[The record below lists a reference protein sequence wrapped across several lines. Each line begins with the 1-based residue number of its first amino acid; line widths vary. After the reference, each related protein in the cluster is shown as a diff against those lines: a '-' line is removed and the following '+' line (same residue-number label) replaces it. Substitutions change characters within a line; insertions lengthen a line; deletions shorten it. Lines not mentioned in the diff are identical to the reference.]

1 MEKIVILKWYKKEKW
16 RMWQKNNS
24 LIAKIMLF
32 MSGLLVLSG
41 IILLTLLRYTGD
53 VLAENRQKEIGHL
66 LNIYET
72 SLEYGLNSTDNNL
85 LSIAQEQ
92 KSLEELS
99 NAEEAR
105 RYYAATDLLDII
117 KRLRSNNDTVD
128 MLIAIGNYEND
139 VSDASARLTVKDRD
153 AIIAYMNDRRAERK
167 DGEKMPTGTQGWIV
181 VTVGKEQ
188 YLLRSYD
195 TQDYSA
201 AAWIKADTFLDQVL
215 RLEHDTNRILALE
228 DKEGVRIAGE
238 AYEGTKSMEVWRKE
252 IGKYHLILVCTVEGN
267 TIYEQIPLLPVA
279 ILSIVLLMIG
289 LLAWLYWYVRREIFQ
304 PIRALMY
311 TIEYIQNGDYR
322 HRVETRCENREFS
335 VLNAAFNTML
345 DTIVELRISEYERQL
360 CQKEAEIK
368 YFQMQIKPHFFLNA
382 IATIHSMS
390 FDNRGEEIRAYIA
403 ALSDNIRYMFKA
415 GLHTVPIAEELDHLE
430 KYLEMQEILYPGCVF
445 CYIDRPQELMEWQ
458 IPQMILHTFLENK
471 YKHTV
476 KVGNILSIYIA
487 VKEIQRQGQ
496 KALEVTIE
504 DDGEMFPENVIQKKW
519 EINDQNGHGVG
530 LHNVART
537 MEIMYGMPD
546 LLKFDNISG
555 GTKITICFPE
565 KPII

>member
-1 MEKIVILKWYKKEKW
+1 
-16 RMWQKNNS
+16 MWQKNNS

-167 DGEKMPTGTQGWIV
+167 DGEKMPTVTQGWIV

-530 LHNVART
+530 LYNVART

>member
-1 MEKIVILKWYKKEKW
+1 
-16 RMWQKNNS
+16 MWQKNNS

-415 GLHTVPIAEELDHLE
+415 GLHTVPIAEELDYLE

-530 LHNVART
+530 LYNVART

>member
-1 MEKIVILKWYKKEKW
+1 
-16 RMWQKNNS
+16 MWQKNNS

-368 YFQMQIKPHFFLNA
+368 YFQMQIKPHFFLNE

-445 CYIDRPQELMEWQ
+445 CYMDRPQELMEWQ

-530 LHNVART
+530 LYNVART

>member
-1 MEKIVILKWYKKEKW
+1 
-16 RMWQKNNS
+16 MWQKNIS

-530 LHNVART
+530 LYNVART

>member
-1 MEKIVILKWYKKEKW
+1 
-16 RMWQKNNS
+16 MWQKNNS

-530 LHNVART
+530 LYNVART

-555 GTKITICFPE
+555 GTKITICFQE

>member
-1 MEKIVILKWYKKEKW
+1 
-16 RMWQKNNS
+16 MWQKNNS

-322 HRVETRCENREFS
+322 HKVETRCENREFS

-530 LHNVART
+530 LYNVART

>member
-1 MEKIVILKWYKKEKW
+1 
-16 RMWQKNNS
+16 MWQKNNS

-289 LLAWLYWYVRREIFQ
+289 LLAWLHWYVRREIFQ

-530 LHNVART
+530 LYNVART

>member
-1 MEKIVILKWYKKEKW
+1 
-16 RMWQKNNS
+16 MWQKNNS

-181 VTVGKEQ
+181 VTVGKDQ

-195 TQDYSA
+195 TQAYSA

-530 LHNVART
+530 LYNVART

>member
-1 MEKIVILKWYKKEKW
+1 
-16 RMWQKNNS
+16 MWQKNNS
-24 LIAKIMLF
+24 PIAKIMLF

-85 LSIAQEQ
+85 LSFAQEQ

-530 LHNVART
+530 LYNVART

>member
-1 MEKIVILKWYKKEKW
+1 
-16 RMWQKNNS
+16 MWQKNNS

-167 DGEKMPTGTQGWIV
+167 DGEKMPTGAQGWIV

-345 DTIVELRISEYERQL
+345 DTIVELRISEYERQI

-445 CYIDRPQELMEWQ
+445 CYMDRPQELMEWQ

-530 LHNVART
+530 LYNVART

>member
-1 MEKIVILKWYKKEKW
+1 
-16 RMWQKNNS
+16 MWQKNNS

-390 FDNRGEEIRAYIA
+390 FDNRGEEIQAYIA

-445 CYIDRPQELMEWQ
+445 CYMDRPQELMEWQ

-530 LHNVART
+530 LYNVART

>member
-1 MEKIVILKWYKKEKW
+1 
-16 RMWQKNNS
+16 MWQKNNS

-105 RYYAATDLLDII
+105 RYYAATDMLDII

-403 ALSDNIRYMFKA
+403 ALSDNIRYMFKS

-445 CYIDRPQELMEWQ
+445 CYMDRPQELMEWQ

-530 LHNVART
+530 LYNVART

>member
-1 MEKIVILKWYKKEKW
+1 
-16 RMWQKNNS
+16 MWQKNNS

-345 DTIVELRISEYERQL
+345 DTIVELRISEYE
-360 CQKEAEIK
+360 QKEAEIK

-530 LHNVART
+530 LYNVART

>member
-1 MEKIVILKWYKKEKW
+1 
-16 RMWQKNNS
+16 MWQKNNS

-345 DTIVELRISEYERQL
+345 DTIVELSISEYERQL

-368 YFQMQIKPHFFLNA
+368 YFQMQIKPHFFLDA

-530 LHNVART
+530 LYNVART

>member
-1 MEKIVILKWYKKEKW
+1 
-16 RMWQKNNS
+16 MWQKNNS

-458 IPQMILHTFLENK
+458 IPQMILHTFLDNK
-471 YKHTV
+471 YKHKV

-530 LHNVART
+530 LYNVART

>member
-1 MEKIVILKWYKKEKW
+1 
-16 RMWQKNNS
+16 MWQKNNS

-403 ALSDNIRYMFKA
+403 ALSDNIRYMIKA

-445 CYIDRPQELMEWQ
+445 CYMDRPQELMEWQ

-530 LHNVART
+530 LYNVART

>member
-1 MEKIVILKWYKKEKW
+1 
-16 RMWQKNNS
+16 MWQKNNS

-304 PIRALMY
+304 PIRVLMY

-382 IATIHSMS
+382 IVTIHSMS

-530 LHNVART
+530 LYNVART

>member
-1 MEKIVILKWYKKEKW
+1 
-16 RMWQKNNS
+16 MWQKNNS

-289 LLAWLYWYVRREIFQ
+289 LLAWLYWYVRREISQ

-530 LHNVART
+530 LYNVART

>member
-1 MEKIVILKWYKKEKW
+1 
-16 RMWQKNNS
+16 MWQKNNS

-32 MSGLLVLSG
+32 MSGLFVLSG

-105 RYYAATDLLDII
+105 RHYAATDLLDII

-530 LHNVART
+530 LYNVART

>member
-1 MEKIVILKWYKKEKW
+1 
-16 RMWQKNNS
+16 MWQKNNS

-471 YKHTV
+471 YKHTL

-530 LHNVART
+530 LYNVART

>member
-1 MEKIVILKWYKKEKW
+1 
-16 RMWQKNNS
+16 MWQKNNS

-85 LSIAQEQ
+85 LSFAQEQ

-167 DGEKMPTGTQGWIV
+167 DGVKMPTGTQGWIV

-530 LHNVART
+530 LYNVART

>member
-1 MEKIVILKWYKKEKW
+1 
-16 RMWQKNNS
+16 MWQKNNS

-445 CYIDRPQELMEWQ
+445 CYMDRPQELMEWQ

-519 EINDQNGHGVG
+519 EINDQNRHGVG
-530 LHNVART
+530 LYNVART

>member
-1 MEKIVILKWYKKEKW
+1 
-16 RMWQKNNS
+16 MWQKNNS

-32 MSGLLVLSG
+32 MSGLFVLSG

-530 LHNVART
+530 LYNVART

>member
-1 MEKIVILKWYKKEKW
+1 
-16 RMWQKNNS
+16 MWQKNNS

-201 AAWIKADTFLDQVL
+201 AAWIKADIFLDQVL

-530 LHNVART
+530 LYNVART

>member
-1 MEKIVILKWYKKEKW
+1 
-16 RMWQKNNS
+16 MWQKNNS

-445 CYIDRPQELMEWQ
+445 CYIDRPQELMDWQ

-530 LHNVART
+530 LYNVART

>member
-1 MEKIVILKWYKKEKW
+1 
-16 RMWQKNNS
+16 MWQKNNS

-390 FDNRGEEIRAYIA
+390 FDNRGEEIQAYIA

-530 LHNVART
+530 LYNVART

>member
-1 MEKIVILKWYKKEKW
+1 
-16 RMWQKNNS
+16 MWQKNNS

-430 KYLEMQEILYPGCVF
+430 KYLEMQEILYQGCVF
-445 CYIDRPQELMEWQ
+445 CYMDRPQELMEWQ

-530 LHNVART
+530 LYNVART

>member
-1 MEKIVILKWYKKEKW
+1 
-16 RMWQKNNS
+16 MWQKNNS

-201 AAWIKADTFLDQVL
+201 AAWIKADSFLDQVL

-530 LHNVART
+530 LYNVART

>member
-1 MEKIVILKWYKKEKW
+1 M
-16 RMWQKNNS
+16 RQKNNS
-24 LIAKIMLF
+24 LIVKIMIL
-32 MSGLLVLSG
+32 MSGLLILSG
-41 IILLTLLRYTGD
+41 IILLTLLRYTGN
-53 VLAENRQKEIGHL
+53 VLAENRQEEIGHL

-72 SLEYGLNSTDNNL
+72 SLEYGLHSTDNNL

-128 MLIAIGNYEND
+128 MLIAIGNYENN
-139 VSDASARLTVKDRD
+139 VSDASARLTVRDRD
-153 AIIAYMNDRRAERK
+153 AIIAYMNDRRTERK

-181 VTVGKEQ
+181 VRVGGEQ

-215 RLEHDTNRILALE
+215 RLEHDTNRILTLE
-228 DKEGVRIAGE
+228 DEEGVRLAGV
-238 AYEGTKSMEVWRKE
+238 AYEGTKSVDVWRQE
-252 IGKYHLILVCTVEGN
+252 IGKYHLILVCTVERN

-289 LLAWLYWYVRREIFQ
+289 LLAWLYQYVRREIFQ

-322 HRVETRCENREFS
+322 HRVETRCKNREFS

-382 IATIHSMS
+382 TATIHSMS
-390 FDNRGEEIRAYIA
+390 FDNRGEEIRAYIT

-445 CYIDRPQELMEWQ
+445 CYMDRPQELMEWQ

-496 KALEVTIE
+496 NVLEVIIE
-504 DDGEMFPENVIQKKW
+504 DDGEAFPENIIQKKW
-519 EINDQNGHGVG
+519 EINEQNGHGVG
-530 LHNVART
+530 LYNVART

-546 LLKFDNISG
+546 LLQFENISG

>member
-1 MEKIVILKWYKKEKW
+1 
-16 RMWQKNNS
+16 MWQKNNS

-105 RYYAATDLLDII
+105 RYYAATDMLDII

-267 TIYEQIPLLPVA
+267 MIYEQIPLLPVA

-530 LHNVART
+530 LYNVART

>member
-1 MEKIVILKWYKKEKW
+1 
-16 RMWQKNNS
+16 MWQKNNS

-66 LNIYET
+66 LNIYEI

-530 LHNVART
+530 LYNVART

>member
-1 MEKIVILKWYKKEKW
+1 
-16 RMWQKNNS
+16 MWQKNNS

-322 HRVETRCENREFS
+322 HRVETRCENLEFS

-530 LHNVART
+530 LYNVART

>member
-1 MEKIVILKWYKKEKW
+1 
-16 RMWQKNNS
+16 MWQKNNS

-117 KRLRSNNDTVD
+117 KRLRSNND

-530 LHNVART
+530 LYNVART

>member
-1 MEKIVILKWYKKEKW
+1 
-16 RMWQKNNS
+16 MWQKNNS

-445 CYIDRPQELMEWQ
+445 CYMDRPQELMEWQ

-530 LHNVART
+530 LYNVART

-555 GTKITICFPE
+555 GTKIMICFPE

>member
-1 MEKIVILKWYKKEKW
+1 
-16 RMWQKNNS
+16 MWQKNNS

-153 AIIAYMNDRRAERK
+153 AIIAYMNDRRAELK

-530 LHNVART
+530 LYNVART

>member
-1 MEKIVILKWYKKEKW
+1 
-16 RMWQKNNS
+16 
-24 LIAKIMLF
+24 MLF

-530 LHNVART
+530 LYNVART

>member
-1 MEKIVILKWYKKEKW
+1 
-16 RMWQKNNS
+16 MWQKNNS

-201 AAWIKADTFLDQVL
+201 TAWIKADTFLDQVL

-530 LHNVART
+530 LYNVART

>member
-1 MEKIVILKWYKKEKW
+1 
-16 RMWQKNNS
+16 MWQKNNS

-252 IGKYHLILVCTVEGN
+252 IGKYHLTLVCTVEGN

-530 LHNVART
+530 LYNVART